1 MKAAE
6 FEQQRKAL
14 QSKEED
20 LKQKGKGSKP
30 NASVALTKEEIKLLY
45 DKELL
50 GTWIKFGPTT
60 RSASVF
66 VGVRSIGIY
75 VGVTRNYSKLQMEK
89 NF

>member
-1 MKAAE
+1 MKDAE

-50 GTWIKFGPTT
+50 GT
-60 RSASVF
+60 
-66 VGVRSIGIY
+66 
-75 VGVTRNYSKLQMEK
+75 
-89 NF
+89 